1 MLLHMNYIMTIKR
14 ELKREKEKRK
24 RNKLLFISKKKNLK
38 LIES

>member
-38 LIES
+38 LIE

>member
-14 ELKREKEKRK
+14 ELKREKEKK
-24 RNKLLFISKKKNLK
+24 KEKQTIVYFKKKNLK

>member
-24 RNKLLFISKKKNLK
+24 RNKLLFISKKKT
-38 LIES
+38 